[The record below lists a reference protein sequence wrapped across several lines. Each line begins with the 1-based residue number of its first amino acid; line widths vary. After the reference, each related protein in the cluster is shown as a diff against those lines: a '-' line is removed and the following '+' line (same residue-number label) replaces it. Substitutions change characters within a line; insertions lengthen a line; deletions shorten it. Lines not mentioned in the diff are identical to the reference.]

1 MGDNSLRQ
9 PLAENIRNNVVS
21 TVGVSYG
28 TQKGMLWFHRA
39 GVSTNAVVLS
49 AEPTR
54 KWSKPPDIFQN
65 VF

>member
-9 PLAENIRNNVVS
+9 PLAENMRNNVVS
-21 TVGVSYG
+21 TVGVFYG
-28 TQKGMLWFHRA
+28 TQIGMLCFHRA
-39 GVSTNAVVLS
+39 GVSTNAVILS

-54 KWSKPPDIFQN
+54 KWSKPPDILQH